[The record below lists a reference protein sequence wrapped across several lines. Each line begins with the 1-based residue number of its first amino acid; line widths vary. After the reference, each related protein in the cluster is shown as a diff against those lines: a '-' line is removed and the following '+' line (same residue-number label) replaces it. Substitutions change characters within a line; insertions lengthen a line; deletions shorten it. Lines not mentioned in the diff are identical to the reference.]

1 MGHMPSSDRRPEHS
15 GDGVY
20 FFGSFDHAVDDR
32 GRVAVPARY
41 RHAFAEGG
49 VLRPSGDG
57 CIELYTNGGFEEEIR
72 SRLGTHV
79 STRDLEGRRVRRG
92 FLPGAF
98 TVELDRQGRVLLPA
112 AMREAAALEG
122 RCIVIGC
129 GDYVELWSPQRWERE
144 QTASARADAGGE
156 AAP

>member
-1 MGHMPSSDRRPEHS
+1 M
-15 GDGVY
+15 Y

-49 VLRPSGDG
+49 VLRVSADG
-57 CIELYTNGGFEEEIR
+57 CVELYTQRGFEDEVQT
-72 SRLGTHV
+72 RLGEHV
-79 STRDLEGRRVRRG
+79 STRDLEGRRMRRG

-112 AMREAAALEG
+112 AMRAAASLDS
-122 RCIVIGC
+122 RAVVIGC
-129 GDYVELWSPQRWERE
+129 GDYVELWSPERWERE
-144 QTASARADAGGE
+144 SGAAAMADAGGG
-156 AAP
+156 ARA